1 MKKTGIKIAA
11 FALLLPIVM
20 MSCKKDYTCTCTS
33 TNALG
38 VTSTQTYELN
48 NQTRIDAA
56 DACENLE
63 TDNAWTTRNCNL

>member
-1 MKKTGIKIAA
+1 MKNNGIKIAA
-11 FALLLPIVM
+11 FALLLPVIM

-48 NQTRIDAA
+48 NQTRIDAV
-56 DACENLE
+56 DACENFE
-63 TDNAWTTRNCNL
+63 VDNAWTTRNCNL

>member
-11 FALLLPIVM
+11 IALLLPALM

-48 NQTRIDAA
+48 NQTRIDAN
-56 DACENLE
+56 DACENFE
-63 TDNAWTTRNCNL
+63 EDNAWTTRNCNL